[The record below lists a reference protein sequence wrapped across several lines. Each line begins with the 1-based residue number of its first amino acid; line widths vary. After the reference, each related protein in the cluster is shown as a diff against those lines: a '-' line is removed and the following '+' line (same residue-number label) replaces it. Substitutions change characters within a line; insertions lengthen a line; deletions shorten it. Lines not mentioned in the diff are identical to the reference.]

1 MSEDVKVK
9 WKRIRSCPVDLQE
22 KPERRLLIDVI
33 IWASSHVAERNISDM
48 VNAISAGTA
57 FKNQTSSGACQ
68 NSARAFKLL
77 VPVLTGKEGP
87 ACEPHWVLDAGI
99 KTIFSPVD
107 CVPSPRH
114 PEQLS
119 YIQYHSIHCNRHYLS
134 QSAFWVPSLSPNKLS
149 LRHQAV
155 GELLMIYLASQWDT
169 VTPQQPSQCPS
180 TSSPWRGC
188 WPCAA
193 LAKALIVVWAQWLFF
208 TQHL

>member
-1 MSEDVKVK
+1 MKKDQKLPS
-9 WKRIRSCPVDLQE
+9 WFTRGT
-22 KPERRLLIDVI
+22 RRLLIYVI
-33 IWASSHVAERNISDM
+33 IWASSHVADCIISDM
-48 VNAISAGTA
+48 VNAISAGTTL
-57 FKNQTSSGACQ
+57 KNQTSSGACQ

-77 VPVLTGKEGP
+77 VTVLTGKKGKHVNHTEFLMLEYKLYFP
-87 ACEPHWVLDAGI
+87 QWIVP
-99 KTIFSPVD
+99 
-107 CVPSPRH
+107 PSPCR

-134 QSAFWVPSLSPNKLS
+134 QSAFWVPSLSPNKVS

-155 GELLMIYLASQWDT
+155 GELLMIDLASQWDT
-169 VTPQQPSQCPS
+169 ITVQPSQCPS

-188 WPCAA
+188 WPYAA